1 MKYKALPLLPLA
13 AALAACA
20 GGGVAEPHVPVSI
33 PTATPLPAG
42 EVTLSSDNG
51 NIENI
56 NTAGAGSAS
65 DAPSR
70 SRRSLDAAPQ
80 NTSGISIRQREVEK
94 DYFGYKSKETS
105 FIFKTPG
112 GAQYALSS
120 YADPITVSYSSPD
133 FKIPD
138 RHAGQRLADG
148 SRIFIC
154 CSDSGATSY
163 AEITKQDYMKFG
175 AWIGPNGEIDLF
187 AGGFPVGKTPIS
199 NSYYSSTPETALSK
213 GKITYQVWGIRV
225 KDGQFVTS
233 SYTPPKNS
241 GYYSSTPT
249 NTPVLSFITAN
260 FNTQKLAGKILGN
273 SDYGPDVEIKE
284 ATISGLTFSGDATS
298 GGKTGKLD
306 GKFFGKFN
314 GSYGNTETSIGGK
327 ITFDGDRSL
336 DTVFGG
342 VSYKK
347 ELENSTDMST
357 THLTK

>member
-1 MKYKALPLLPLA
+1 MKYKSLSLLPLA

-42 EVTLSSDNG
+42 EVTLSDDSV
-51 NIENI
+51 NIVNI
-56 NTAGAGSAS
+56 NTANTETH
-65 DAPSR
+65 PPR
-70 SRRSLDAAPQ
+70 RTRRSLYASPQ
-80 NTSGISIRQREVEK
+80 NTSAGISIQQREVEK

-105 FIFKTPG
+105 FIFQTPG

-120 YADPITVSYSSPD
+120 YSDPIVPSYSSPD

-154 CSDSGATSY
+154 CSDSGATTY

-187 AGGFPVGKTPIS
+187 AGGFPVGKTPKPA
-199 NSYYSSTPETALSK
+199 YSWGDDTPETAGK

-233 SYTPPKNS
+233 SYTPPKGS
-241 GYYSSTPT
+241 SFTGYT

-260 FNTQKLAGKILGN
+260 FNSNKLAGKIIGN

-284 ATISGLTFSGDATS
+284 AQIDGLSFSGDATS
-298 GGKTGKLD
+298 GGKTGKLE

-314 GSYGNTETSIGGK
+314 SSYDSDTSIGGK

-342 VSYKK
+342 VSYVKK
-347 ELENSTDMST
+347 LNEASDMST
-357 THLTK
+357 DHLKKQ

>member
-1 MKYKALPLLPLA
+1 MKYKALSLLPLA

-20 GGGVAEPHVPVSI
+20 GGGVAEPHVPFSI

-42 EVTLSSDNG
+42 EVKLSRDSN

-56 NTAGAGSAS
+56 NTAGNTAGTGS
-65 DAPSR
+65 
-70 SRRSLDAAPQ
+70 
-80 NTSGISIRQREVEK
+80 TSGISIQERAVTK
-94 DYFGYKSKETS
+94 NYFGVESQEKS

-112 GAQYALSS
+112 GAQYTLSS
-120 YADPITVSYSSPD
+120 YSDPIVPSYSSPD
-133 FKIPD
+133 YKIPD
-138 RHAGQRLADG
+138 RYAGQRLADG

-154 CSDSGATSY
+154 CSNSGATSE

-187 AGGFPVGKTPIS
+187 AGGFPVGKTPKPA
-199 NSYYSSTPETALSK
+199 YSWGDDTPETAGK

-233 SYTPPKNS
+233 SYTPPKGS
-241 GYYSSTPT
+241 SFTGYT

-260 FNTQKLAGKILGN
+260 FNSNKLAGKILGN
-273 SDYGPDVEIKE
+273 SDYGPDVDIQN
-284 ATISGLTFSGDATS
+284 ATITGLTFSGDATS
-298 GGKTGKLD
+298 GGKNGKLE
-306 GKFFGKFN
+306 GKFFGKFSS
-314 GSYGNTETSIGGK
+314 SYDSDTSIGGK
-327 ITFDGDRSL
+327 ITFKDDRSL

-347 ELENSTDMST
+347 ELENNTDMST

>member
-1 MKYKALPLLPLA
+1 MKYKALSLLPLA

-42 EVTLSSDNG
+42 EVTLSSDSN

-56 NTAGAGSAS
+56 NTADTGS
-65 DAPSR
+65 
-70 SRRSLDAAPQ
+70 
-80 NTSGISIRQREVEK
+80 TSGISIQERAVTK
-94 DYFGYKSKETS
+94 NYFGVESQEKS

-112 GAQYALSS
+112 GAQYTLSS
-120 YADPITVSYSSPD
+120 YSDPIVPSSFSPD
-133 FKIPD
+133 YKIPD

-154 CSDSGATSY
+154 CSDSGATDE

-187 AGGFPVGKTPIS
+187 AGGFPIGKTPPPAFS
-199 NSYYSSTPETALSK
+199 WGSPTTETAGK

-225 KDGQFVTS
+225 RNGQFVTS
-233 SYTPPKNS
+233 SYTPPKGSSWS
-241 GYYSSTPT
+241 GYQ

-260 FNTQKLAGKILGN
+260 FNSNKLAGKILGN
-273 SDYGPDVEIKE
+273 SDYGPDVDIQN
-284 ATISGLTFSGDATS
+284 ATITGLTFSGDATS

-306 GKFFGKFN
+306 GKFFGKFD

-327 ITFDGDRSL
+327 ITFKDDRSL

-342 VSYKK
+342 VSYEKD
-347 ELENSTDMST
+347 LNNNTD
-357 THLTK
+357 

>member
-1 MKYKALPLLPLA
+1 MKYKALSLLPLA

-20 GGGVAEPHVPVSI
+20 GGGVAEPHVPFSI
-33 PTATPLPAG
+33 PTATPLPAA
-42 EVTLSSDNG
+42 EVTLSSDSS

-56 NTAGAGSAS
+56 NTAGTGS
-65 DAPSR
+65 
-70 SRRSLDAAPQ
+70 
-80 NTSGISIRQREVEK
+80 TSGISIQQREVEK
-94 DYFGYKSKETS
+94 EPFPGYKTKETS
-105 FIFKTPG
+105 FIFQTPG
-112 GAQYALSS
+112 GAQYTLSS
-120 YADPITVSYSSPD
+120 YADPIVPSYSSPD

-154 CSDSGATSY
+154 CSDSGATNQ

-187 AGGFPVGKTPIS
+187 AGGFPVGKTPPPAF
-199 NSYYSSTPETALSK
+199 SYGSSTPETK
-213 GKITYQVWGIRV
+213 GTGKITYQVWGIRV
-225 KDGQFVTS
+225 RNGQFVTS

-241 GYYSSTPT
+241 GYTFNPT

-260 FNTQKLAGKILGN
+260 FNSNKLAGKIIGN

-284 ATISGLTFSGDATS
+284 AQIDGLSFSGDATS
-298 GGKTGKLD
+298 GGKTGKLE

-314 GSYGNTETSIGGK
+314 SSYDSDTSIGGK

-347 ELENSTDMST
+347 ELESTTDRET

>member
-1 MKYKALPLLPLA
+1 MKYKALSLLPLA

-33 PTATPLPAG
+33 PTATPLTAG

-56 NTAGAGSAS
+56 NTADTGS
-65 DAPSR
+65 
-70 SRRSLDAAPQ
+70 
-80 NTSGISIRQREVEK
+80 TSGISIQQRKYEVESYGIK
-94 DYFGYKSKETS
+94 REEKA
-105 FIFKTPG
+105 FIFQTPG

-133 FKIPD
+133 FKMPD

-154 CSDSGATSY
+154 CSESGATSY

-187 AGGFPVGKTPIS
+187 AGGFPVGKTPPPAFS
-199 NSYYSSTPETALSK
+199 WGSSTTETALSK

-233 SYTPPKNS
+233 SYTPPKGS
-241 GYYSSTPT
+241 SFTGYT
-249 NTPVLSFITAN
+249 NTPVRSFITAN
-260 FNTQKLAGKILGN
+260 FNTQKLAGEIIGN
-273 SDYGPDVEIKE
+273 SDYGPSVEIKE
-284 ATISGLTFSGDATS
+284 AAINGLSFSGDATS

-314 GSYGNTETSIGGK
+314 SSYGNTETSIGGK

-342 VSYKK
+342 VSYERK
-347 ELENSTDMST
+347 LDDISDMST
-357 THLTK
+357 DHLK

>member
-1 MKYKALPLLPLA
+1 MP
-13 AALAACA
+13 
-20 GGGVAEPHVPVSI
+20 GGGVAEPHVPFSI
-33 PTATPLPAG
+33 PTATPLTG
-42 EVTLSSDNG
+42 EVKLSDDNSK
-51 NIENI
+51 IENI
-56 NTAGAGSAS
+56 NTAGTGSTS
-65 DAPSR
+65 
-70 SRRSLDAAPQ
+70 
-80 NTSGISIRQREVEK
+80 SGISIQEREYKVNN
-94 DYFGYKSKETS
+94 YGYESTQKA

-120 YADPITVSYSSPD
+120 YADPITPSYSSPD

-187 AGGFPVGKTPIS
+187 AGGFPVGKTPPPAF
-199 NSYYSSTPETALSK
+199 SYGSSTPETQGK

-225 KDGQFVTS
+225 KNGQFVTS

-241 GYYSSTPT
+241 GYTFNPT

-260 FNTQKLAGKILGN
+260 FNSNKLAGKIIGN
-273 SDYGPDVEIKE
+273 SDYGPDVDIQN
-284 ATISGLTFSGDATS
+284 ATITGLTFSGDATS

-306 GKFFGKFN
+306 GKFFGKFDS
-314 GSYGNTETSIGGK
+314 SYDSDTSIGGK
-327 ITFDGDRSL
+327 ITFKDDRSL

-342 VSYKK
+342 VSYVKK
-347 ELENSTDMST
+347 LDEASDMST
-357 THLTK
+357 DHLKKQ

>member
-1 MKYKALPLLPLA
+1 MQ
-13 AALAACA
+13 
-20 GGGVAEPHVPVSI
+20 GGVAEPHIPVSI
-33 PTATPLPAG
+33 PTATPLPTG
-42 EVTLSSDNG
+42 EVKLSDDNSK
-51 NIENI
+51 IENI
-56 NTAGAGSAS
+56 NTAGTGS
-65 DAPSR
+65 
-70 SRRSLDAAPQ
+70 
-80 NTSGISIRQREVEK
+80 TSGISIQQREVEK
-94 DYFGYKSKETS
+94 EPFPGYKTKETS
-105 FIFKTPG
+105 FIFQTPG

-154 CSDSGATSY
+154 CSESGATSY

-187 AGGFPVGKTPIS
+187 AGGFPVGKTPKPA
-199 NSYYSSTPETALSK
+199 YSWSDDTPETQGK

-233 SYTPPKNS
+233 SYTPPKGS
-241 GYYSSTPT
+241 SFTGYT
-249 NTPVLSFITAN
+249 NTPILSFITAN
-260 FNTQKLAGKILGN
+260 FNSNKLAGKILGN

-284 ATISGLTFSGDATS
+284 ATINGLTFSGTATS
-298 GGKTGKLD
+298 GGQTGNLD
-306 GKFFGKFN
+306 GKFFGKFDS
-314 GSYGNTETSIGGK
+314 SYSSDTSIGGK

-342 VSYKK
+342 VSYEKQLEDTTNQDTEHLKK
-347 ELENSTDMST
+347 Q
-357 THLTK
+357 

>member
-1 MKYKALPLLPLA
+1 MKYKALSLLPLA

-33 PTATPLPAG
+33 PTATPLTG
-42 EVTLSSDNG
+42 EVKLTDDNSK
-51 NIENI
+51 IENI

-65 DAPSR
+65 
-70 SRRSLDAAPQ
+70 
-80 NTSGISIRQREVEK
+80 GISIQERE
-94 DYFGYKSKETS
+94 YKVNNYGFESTAKS

-154 CSDSGATSY
+154 CSESGATSY

-187 AGGFPVGKTPIS
+187 VGGFPVGKTPKPT
-199 NSYYSSTPETALSK
+199 YSWGNDTPETAGK

-225 KDGQFVTS
+225 RNGQFVTS
-233 SYTPPKNS
+233 SYTPPKS
-241 GYYSSTPT
+241 GSYYSSQPS

-260 FNTQKLAGKILGN
+260 FNSNKLAGKILGN

-284 ATISGLTFSGDATS
+284 ATINGLTFSGTATS
-298 GGKTGKLD
+298 GGQTGNLD
-306 GKFFGKFN
+306 GKFFGKFDS
-314 GSYGNTETSIGGK
+314 SYSSDTSIGGK

-342 VSYKK
+342 VSYEKK
-347 ELENSTDMST
+347 LDETSDMST
-357 THLTK
+357 DHLKKQ

>member
-1 MKYKALPLLPLA
+1 M
-13 AALAACA
+13 
-20 GGGVAEPHVPVSI
+20 SI

-42 EVTLSSDNG
+42 EVTLSDDSV
-51 NIENI
+51 NIVNI
-56 NTAGAGSAS
+56 NTANTETH
-65 DAPSR
+65 PPR
-70 SRRSLDAAPQ
+70 RTRRSLYASPQ
-80 NTSGISIRQREVEK
+80 NTSAGISIQQREVEK

-105 FIFKTPG
+105 FIFQTPG

-120 YADPITVSYSSPD
+120 YSDPIVPSYSSPD

-154 CSDSGATSY
+154 CSDSGATTY

-187 AGGFPVGKTPIS
+187 AGGFPVGKTPKPA
-199 NSYYSSTPETALSK
+199 YSWGDDTPETAGK

-233 SYTPPKNS
+233 SYTPPKGS
-241 GYYSSTPT
+241 SFTGYT

-260 FNTQKLAGKILGN
+260 FNSNKLAGKIIGN

-284 ATISGLTFSGDATS
+284 AQIDGLSFSGDATS
-298 GGKTGKLD
+298 GGKTGKLE

-314 GSYGNTETSIGGK
+314 SSYDSDTSIGGK

-342 VSYKK
+342 VSYVKK
-347 ELENSTDMST
+347 LNEASDMST
-357 THLTK
+357 DHLKKQ

>member
-1 MKYKALPLLPLA
+1 M
-13 AALAACA
+13 
-20 GGGVAEPHVPVSI
+20 SI
-33 PTATPLPAG
+33 PTATPPPPA
-42 EVTLSSDNG
+42 EVKLSDDNSK
-51 NIENI
+51 IENI
-56 NTAGAGSAS
+56 NTADTGS
-65 DAPSR
+65 
-70 SRRSLDAAPQ
+70 
-80 NTSGISIRQREVEK
+80 TSGISIQQRKYEVESYGIK
-94 DYFGYKSKETS
+94 REEKA
-105 FIFKTPG
+105 FIFQTPG

-120 YADPITVSYSSPD
+120 YADPITPSYSSPD

-148 SRIFIC
+148 GRIFIC
-154 CSDSGATSY
+154 CSNSGATSY

-187 AGGFPVGKTPIS
+187 AGGFPIGKTPPPAFS
-199 NSYYSSTPETALSK
+199 WGSPTTETALSK

-225 KDGQFVTS
+225 RNGQFVTS
-233 SYTPPKNS
+233 SYTPPKGSSWS
-241 GYYSSTPT
+241 GYQ

-260 FNTQKLAGKILGN
+260 FNSNKLAGEIRGN

-284 ATISGLTFSGDATS
+284 AQIDGLSFSGDATS
-298 GGKTGKLD
+298 GGKTGKLE

-314 GSYGNTETSIGGK
+314 GYRDTETSIGGK

-347 ELENSTDMST
+347 ELENNTDTST

>member
-1 MKYKALPLLPLA
+1 MLPPLPPVP
-13 AALAACA
+13 

-33 PTATPLPAG
+33 PTATPLPKD

-51 NIENI
+51 KIENI
-56 NTAGAGSAS
+56 NTTGS
-65 DAPSR
+65 
-70 SRRSLDAAPQ
+70 
-80 NTSGISIRQREVEK
+80 TSVISIQQREYQVTNYGVESTAK
-94 DYFGYKSKETS
+94 A

-112 GAQYALSS
+112 GAQYTLSS

-138 RHAGQRLADG
+138 HHAGQRLADG

-187 AGGFPVGKTPIS
+187 AGGFPVGKTPPPAF
-199 NSYYSSTPETALSK
+199 SYGSSTPETK
-213 GKITYQVWGIRV
+213 GTGKITYQVWGIRV
-225 KDGQFVTS
+225 RNGQFVTS

-241 GYYSSTPT
+241 GYTFNPT

-260 FNTQKLAGKILGN
+260 FNSNKLAGKIIGN

-284 ATISGLTFSGDATS
+284 AQIDGLSFSGDATS
-298 GGKTGKLD
+298 GGKTGKLE

-314 GSYGNTETSIGGK
+314 SSYDSDTSIGGK

-347 ELENSTDMST
+347 ELESTTDRET

>member
-1 MKYKALPLLPLA
+1 MKYKSLSLLPLA

-20 GGGVAEPHVPVSI
+20 GGGVAEPHVPFSI
-33 PTATPLPAG
+33 PTATPLTG
-42 EVTLSSDNG
+42 EVTLSSDSN

-56 NTAGAGSAS
+56 NTADTGS
-65 DAPSR
+65 
-70 SRRSLDAAPQ
+70 
-80 NTSGISIRQREVEK
+80 TSGISIQQREVEVL
-94 DYFGYKSKETS
+94 FGNKP

-120 YADPITVSYSSPD
+120 YADPLTPSYSSPD

-154 CSDSGATSY
+154 CSDSGATTY

-187 AGGFPVGKTPIS
+187 AGGFPVGKTPPPKWGS
-199 NSYYSSTPETALSK
+199 HTPETK
-213 GKITYQVWGIRV
+213 GTGKITYQVWGIRV

-241 GYYSSTPT
+241 SSYLYKPT

-260 FNTQKLAGKILGN
+260 FNSNKLAGEIIGN
-273 SDYGPDVEIKE
+273 SDYGPDVKIEN
-284 ATISGLTFSGDATS
+284 ATIDGLSFSGNATS

-306 GKFFGKFN
+306 GKFFGKFDSTRSSDT
-314 GSYGNTETSIGGK
+314 GIGGK
-327 ITFDGDRSL
+327 ITFKDDRSL

-342 VSYKK
+342 VIYEKK
-347 ELENSTDMST
+347 LDDETSQDT

>member
-1 MKYKALPLLPLA
+1 MKYKALSLLPLA

-33 PTATPLPAG
+33 PTATPLTG
-42 EVTLSSDNG
+42 EVKLSSDSN

-56 NTAGAGSAS
+56 NTINP
-65 DAPSR
+65 PS
-70 SRRSLDAAPQ
+70 AAPQ
-80 NTSGISIRQREVEK
+80 NTSSGISIQQREVEVI
-94 DYFGYKSKETS
+94 FGNKP
-105 FIFKTPG
+105 FIFQTPG

-120 YADPITVSYSSPD
+120 YADPITPSYSSPD

-148 SRIFIC
+148 SRIFVC

-187 AGGFPVGKTPIS
+187 AGGFPVGKTPKPK
-199 NSYYSSTPETALSK
+199 YSWGNDTPETQGK

-225 KDGQFVTS
+225 RNGQFVTS

-241 GYYSSTPT
+241 GYTFSPT

-260 FNTQKLAGKILGN
+260 FNSNKLAGKILGN

-284 ATISGLTFSGDATS
+284 ATINGLTFSGTATS
-298 GGKTGKLD
+298 GGQTGNLN
-306 GKFFGKFN
+306 GKFFGKFDS
-314 GSYGNTETSIGGK
+314 SYSSDTSIGGK

-342 VSYKK
+342 VSYVKK
-347 ELENSTDMST
+347 LDEASDMST
-357 THLTK
+357 DHLKKQ

>member
-1 MKYKALPLLPLA
+1 MKYKALSLLPLV

-20 GGGVAEPHVPVSI
+20 GGGVAEPHVPFSI
-33 PTATPLPAG
+33 PTATPLPAA
-42 EVTLSSDNG
+42 EVTLSSDSS

-56 NTAGAGSAS
+56 NTAGTGTGS
-65 DAPSR
+65 
-70 SRRSLDAAPQ
+70 
-80 NTSGISIRQREVEK
+80 TSGISIQQREVEK
-94 DYFGYKSKETS
+94 EPFPGYKTKETS

-120 YADPITVSYSSPD
+120 YADPLTPSYSSPD

-154 CSDSGATSY
+154 CSDSGATTY

-187 AGGFPVGKTPIS
+187 AGGFPVGKTPPPAF
-199 NSYYSSTPETALSK
+199 SYGSSTPETK
-213 GKITYQVWGIRV
+213 GTGKITYQVWGIRV
-225 KDGQFVTS
+225 RNGQFVTS

-241 GYYSSTPT
+241 GYTFNPT

-260 FNTQKLAGKILGN
+260 FNSNKLAGKIIGN

-284 ATISGLTFSGDATS
+284 AQIDGLSFSGDATS
-298 GGKTGKLD
+298 GGKTGKLE

-314 GSYGNTETSIGGK
+314 SSYDSDTSIGGK

-347 ELENSTDMST
+347 ELESTTDRET

>member
-1 MKYKALPLLPLA
+1 MP
-13 AALAACA
+13 
-20 GGGVAEPHVPVSI
+20 GGVAEPHVPVSI
-33 PTATPLPAG
+33 PTATPLTAG

-56 NTAGAGSAS
+56 NTAGTGS
-65 DAPSR
+65 
-70 SRRSLDAAPQ
+70 
-80 NTSGISIRQREVEK
+80 TSGISIQQRKYEVESYGIK
-94 DYFGYKSKETS
+94 REEKA
-105 FIFKTPG
+105 FIFQTPG

-154 CSDSGATSY
+154 CSESGATSY

-187 AGGFPVGKTPIS
+187 AGGFPVGKTPKPA
-199 NSYYSSTPETALSK
+199 YSWSDDTPETAGK

-225 KDGQFVTS
+225 RNGQFVTS
-233 SYTPPKNS
+233 SYTPPKS
-241 GYYSSTPT
+241 GYWGSPT

-260 FNTQKLAGKILGN
+260 FNSNKLAGKILGN

-284 ATISGLTFSGDATS
+284 ATINGLTFSGTATS
-298 GGKTGKLD
+298 GGQTGNLD
-306 GKFFGKFN
+306 GKFFGKFDS
-314 GSYGNTETSIGGK
+314 SYSSDTSIGGK

-342 VSYKK
+342 VSYEKQLEDTTNQDTEHLKK
-347 ELENSTDMST
+347 QYPIRF
-357 THLTK
+357 

>member
-1 MKYKALPLLPLA
+1 
-13 AALAACA
+13 
-20 GGGVAEPHVPVSI
+20 SI
-33 PTATPLPAG
+33 PTATPLPTG
-42 EVTLSSDNG
+42 EVKLSDDNSK
-51 NIENI
+51 IENI
-56 NTAGAGSAS
+56 NTADTGS
-65 DAPSR
+65 
-70 SRRSLDAAPQ
+70 
-80 NTSGISIRQREVEK
+80 TSGISIQQRKYEVESYGIK
-94 DYFGYKSKETS
+94 REEKA
-105 FIFKTPG
+105 FIFQTPG

-154 CSDSGATSY
+154 CSESGATSY

-187 AGGFPVGKTPIS
+187 AGGFPVGKTPKPA
-199 NSYYSSTPETALSK
+199 YSWGDDTPEAALSK

-233 SYTPPKNS
+233 SYTPPKGS
-241 GYYSSTPT
+241 SFTGYT

-260 FNTQKLAGKILGN
+260 FNSNKLAGKILGN
-273 SDYGPDVEIKE
+273 SDYGPDVDIQN
-284 ATISGLTFSGDATS
+284 ATITGLTFSGDATS
-298 GGKTGKLD
+298 GGKNGKLE
-306 GKFFGKFN
+306 GKFFGKFSS
-314 GSYGNTETSIGGK
+314 SYDSDTSIGGK
-327 ITFDGDRSL
+327 ITFKDDRSL

-347 ELENSTDMST
+347 ELENTDQET

>member
-1 MKYKALPLLPLA
+1 
-13 AALAACA
+13 
-20 GGGVAEPHVPVSI
+20 I
-33 PTATPLPAG
+33 PTATPLPTG
-42 EVTLSSDNG
+42 EVKLSDDNSK
-51 NIENI
+51 IENI
-56 NTAGAGSAS
+56 NTADTGS
-65 DAPSR
+65 
-70 SRRSLDAAPQ
+70 
-80 NTSGISIRQREVEK
+80 TSGISIQQRKYEVESYGIK
-94 DYFGYKSKETS
+94 REEKA
-105 FIFKTPG
+105 FIFQTPG

-154 CSDSGATSY
+154 CSESGATSY

-187 AGGFPVGKTPIS
+187 AGGFPVGKTPKPA
-199 NSYYSSTPETALSK
+199 YSWGDDTPEAALSK

-233 SYTPPKNS
+233 SYTPPKGS
-241 GYYSSTPT
+241 SFTGYT

-260 FNTQKLAGKILGN
+260 FNSNKLAGKILGN
-273 SDYGPDVEIKE
+273 SDYGPDVDIQN
-284 ATISGLTFSGDATS
+284 ATITGLTFSGDATS
-298 GGKTGKLD
+298 GGKNGKLE
-306 GKFFGKFN
+306 GKFFGKFSS
-314 GSYGNTETSIGGK
+314 SYDSDTSIGGK
-327 ITFDGDRSL
+327 ITFKDDRSL

-347 ELENSTDMST
+347 ELENTDQET

>member
-1 MKYKALPLLPLA
+1 MKYKALSLLPLA

-33 PTATPLPAG
+33 PTATPLTG
-42 EVTLSSDNG
+42 EVKLSSDSN

-56 NTAGAGSAS
+56 NTG
-65 DAPSR
+65 
-70 SRRSLDAAPQ
+70 
-80 NTSGISIRQREVEK
+80 NTSSGITIQEREYKVNNYGVESTAK
-94 DYFGYKSKETS
+94 S
-105 FIFKTPG
+105 FIFRTPG
-112 GAQYALSS
+112 GAQYTLSS
-120 YADPITVSYSSPD
+120 YADPIVPSYSSPD
-133 FKIPD
+133 YKIPD
-138 RHAGQRLADG
+138 RYAGQRLADG

-154 CSDSGATSY
+154 CSDSGATSE
-163 AEITKQDYMKFG
+163 AEITKQYYMKFG

-187 AGGFPVGKTPIS
+187 AGGFPVGKTPKPA
-199 NSYYSSTPETALSK
+199 YSWGDDTPETAGK

-233 SYTPPKNS
+233 SYTPPKGS
-241 GYYSSTPT
+241 SFTGYT

-260 FNTQKLAGKILGN
+260 FNSNKLAGKILGN
-273 SDYGPDVEIKE
+273 SDYGPDVDIQN
-284 ATISGLTFSGDATS
+284 ATITGLTFSGDATS
-298 GGKTGKLD
+298 GGKNGKLE
-306 GKFFGKFN
+306 GKFFGKFSS
-314 GSYGNTETSIGGK
+314 SYDSDTSIGGK

-347 ELENSTDMST
+347 ELENTTDRET

>member
-1 MKYKALPLLPLA
+1 MKYKALSLLPLA

-20 GGGVAEPHVPVSI
+20 GGGVAEPHVPFSI

-42 EVTLSSDNG
+42 EVTLSSDSN

-56 NTAGAGSAS
+56 NTADTGS
-65 DAPSR
+65 
-70 SRRSLDAAPQ
+70 
-80 NTSGISIRQREVEK
+80 TSGISIQERAVTK
-94 DYFGYKSKETS
+94 NYFGVESQEKS

-120 YADPITVSYSSPD
+120 YADPITPSYSSPD

-187 AGGFPVGKTPIS
+187 AGGFPVGKTPPPAWGT
-199 NSYYSSTPETALSK
+199 YTPETQGK

-225 KDGQFVTS
+225 KNGQFVTS

-241 GYYSSTPT
+241 GYTFSPT
-249 NTPVLSFITAN
+249 NTPILSFITAN
-260 FNTQKLAGKILGN
+260 FNSNKLAGEIIGN
-273 SDYGPDVEIKE
+273 SDYGPSVEIKE
-284 ATISGLTFSGDATS
+284 AAINGLSFSGDATS
-298 GGKTGKLD
+298 GGKTGNLE
-306 GKFFGKFN
+306 GKFFGKFD
-314 GSYGNTETSIGGK
+314 GGWGNTETSIGGK

-342 VSYKK
+342 VSYEKK
-347 ELENSTDMST
+347 LDDT
-357 THLTK
+357 TQDTNHLKK

>member
-1 MKYKALPLLPLA
+1 
-13 AALAACA
+13 
-20 GGGVAEPHVPVSI
+20 HVPVSI

-42 EVTLSSDNG
+42 EVTLSDDSV
-51 NIENI
+51 NIVNI
-56 NTAGAGSAS
+56 NTANTETH
-65 DAPSR
+65 PPR
-70 SRRSLDAAPQ
+70 RTRRSLYASPQ
-80 NTSGISIRQREVEK
+80 NTSAGISIQQREVEK

-105 FIFKTPG
+105 FIFQTPG

-120 YADPITVSYSSPD
+120 YSDPIVPSYSSPD

-154 CSDSGATSY
+154 CSDSGATTY

-187 AGGFPVGKTPIS
+187 AGGFPVGKTPKPA
-199 NSYYSSTPETALSK
+199 YSWGDDTPETAGK

-233 SYTPPKNS
+233 SYTPPKGS
-241 GYYSSTPT
+241 SFTGYT

-260 FNTQKLAGKILGN
+260 FNSNKLAGKIIGN

-284 ATISGLTFSGDATS
+284 AQIDGLSFSGDATS
-298 GGKTGKLD
+298 GGKTGKLE
-306 GKFFGKFN
+306 GKFFGKFDS
-314 GSYGNTETSIGGK
+314 SYDRDTSIGGK

-347 ELENSTDMST
+347 ELENNTDMST

>member
-1 MKYKALPLLPLA
+1 MKYKALSLLPLA

-33 PTATPLPAG
+33 PTATPLPG
-42 EVTLSSDNG
+42 EVTLSDDSV
-51 NIENI
+51 NIVNI
-56 NTAGAGSAS
+56 NTAGTGSTS
-65 DAPSR
+65 
-70 SRRSLDAAPQ
+70 
-80 NTSGISIRQREVEK
+80 SGISIQQRKYNVTSYGFTREEK
-94 DYFGYKSKETS
+94 A

-112 GAQYALSS
+112 GAQYTLSS
-120 YADPITVSYSSPD
+120 YSDPIVPSSFSPD
-133 FKIPD
+133 YKIPD

-154 CSDSGATSY
+154 CSDSGATDE

-187 AGGFPVGKTPIS
+187 AGGFPIGKTPPPAFS
-199 NSYYSSTPETALSK
+199 WGSPTTETAGK

-225 KDGQFVTS
+225 RNGQFVTS
-233 SYTPPKNS
+233 SYTPPKGSSWS
-241 GYYSSTPT
+241 GYQ

-260 FNTQKLAGKILGN
+260 FNSNKLAGEIIGN

-284 ATISGLTFSGDATS
+284 AKINGLTFSGDATS
-298 GGKTGKLD
+298 GGKNGKLE
-306 GKFFGKFN
+306 GKFFGKFD
-314 GSYGNTETSIGGK
+314 SSWGNADTSIGGK

-342 VSYKK
+342 VSYERK
-347 ELENSTDMST
+347 LDDTSQDT

>member
-1 MKYKALPLLPLA
+1 MKYKALSLLPLA

-20 GGGVAEPHVPVSI
+20 GGGVAEPHIPVSI
-33 PTATPLPAG
+33 PTATPLPTG
-42 EVTLSSDNG
+42 EVKLSDDNSK
-51 NIENI
+51 IENI
-56 NTAGAGSAS
+56 NTAGTGS
-65 DAPSR
+65 
-70 SRRSLDAAPQ
+70 
-80 NTSGISIRQREVEK
+80 TSGISIQQREVEK
-94 DYFGYKSKETS
+94 EPFPGYKTKETS
-105 FIFKTPG
+105 FIFQTPG

-154 CSDSGATSY
+154 CSESGATSY

-187 AGGFPVGKTPIS
+187 AGGFPVGKTPKPA
-199 NSYYSSTPETALSK
+199 YSWSDDTPETQGK

-233 SYTPPKNS
+233 SYTPPKGS
-241 GYYSSTPT
+241 SFTGYT

-260 FNTQKLAGKILGN
+260 FNSNKLAGEIRGN
-273 SDYGPDVEIKE
+273 SDYGPSVKIEN
-284 ATISGLTFSGDATS
+284 ATIDGLSFSGDATS
-298 GGKTGKLD
+298 GGKNGKLE

-314 GSYGNTETSIGGK
+314 STRSSDTGIGGK
-327 ITFDGDRSL
+327 ITFKDDRSL

-342 VSYKK
+342 VIYEKK
-347 ELENSTDMST
+347 LDDKTSQDTN
-357 THLTK
+357 HLKK

>member
-1 MKYKALPLLPLA
+1 MKYKALSLLPLA

-33 PTATPLPAG
+33 PTATPLPG
-42 EVTLSSDNG
+42 EVTLSDDSV
-51 NIENI
+51 NIVNI
-56 NTAGAGSAS
+56 NTAGTGSTS
-65 DAPSR
+65 
-70 SRRSLDAAPQ
+70 
-80 NTSGISIRQREVEK
+80 SGISIQQRKYNVTSYGFTREEK
-94 DYFGYKSKETS
+94 A

-112 GAQYALSS
+112 GAQYTLSS
-120 YADPITVSYSSPD
+120 YSDPIVPSSFSPD
-133 FKIPD
+133 YKIPD

-154 CSDSGATSY
+154 CSDSGATDE

-187 AGGFPVGKTPIS
+187 AGGFPVGKTPPPAFS
-199 NSYYSSTPETALSK
+199 WGSPTTETALSK
-213 GKITYQVWGIRV
+213 GKVTYQVWGIRV

-233 SYTPPKNS
+233 SYTPPKGSSWS
-241 GYYSSTPT
+241 GYQ

-260 FNTQKLAGKILGN
+260 FNSNKLAGEIIGN

-284 ATISGLTFSGDATS
+284 AKINGLTFSGDATS

-342 VSYKK
+342 VSYESK
-347 ELENSTDMST
+347 LNDTSDMST
-357 THLTK
+357 DHLKKQ

>member
-1 MKYKALPLLPLA
+1 MKYKALSLLPLA

-20 GGGVAEPHVPVSI
+20 GGGAAEPHVPFSI
-33 PTATPLPAG
+33 PTATPLTG
-42 EVTLSSDNG
+42 EVKLSDDNSK
-51 NIENI
+51 IENI
-56 NTAGAGSAS
+56 NTAGTGSAS
-65 DAPSR
+65 
-70 SRRSLDAAPQ
+70 
-80 NTSGISIRQREVEK
+80 SGISIQEREYKVNN
-94 DYFGYKSKETS
+94 YGYKSTQKA

-120 YADPITVSYSSPD
+120 YADPITPSYSSPD

-154 CSDSGATSY
+154 CSDSGATDQ

-187 AGGFPVGKTPIS
+187 AGGFPVGKTPPPAF
-199 NSYYSSTPETALSK
+199 SYGSSTPETK
-213 GKITYQVWGIRV
+213 GTGKITYQVWGIRV

-233 SYTPPKNS
+233 SYTPPKGSSWS
-241 GYYSSTPT
+241 GYQ

-260 FNTQKLAGKILGN
+260 FNSNKLAGEIIGN
-273 SDYGPDVEIKE
+273 NDYGPNVKIEN
-284 ATISGLTFSGDATS
+284 ATISGLTFSGTAASD
-298 GGKTGKLD
+298 GKTGNLE
-306 GKFFGKFN
+306 GKFFGKFD
-314 GSYGNTETSIGGK
+314 GGWGNTETSIGGK

-347 ELENSTDMST
+347 ELENTTDRET

>member
-1 MKYKALPLLPLA
+1 MKYKALSLLPLA

-20 GGGVAEPHVPVSI
+20 GGGGVAEPHVPVSI
-33 PTATPLPAG
+33 PTATPLPG
-42 EVTLSSDNG
+42 EVTLSDDSV
-51 NIENI
+51 NIVNI
-56 NTAGAGSAS
+56 NTAGTGSTS
-65 DAPSR
+65 
-70 SRRSLDAAPQ
+70 
-80 NTSGISIRQREVEK
+80 SGISIQQRKYNVTSYGFTREEK
-94 DYFGYKSKETS
+94 A

-112 GAQYALSS
+112 GAQYTLSS
-120 YADPITVSYSSPD
+120 YADPIVPSSFSPD
-133 FKIPD
+133 YKIPD

-154 CSDSGATSY
+154 CSDSGATDE

-187 AGGFPVGKTPIS
+187 AGGFPVGKTPPPAFS
-199 NSYYSSTPETALSK
+199 WGSPTTETALSK

-233 SYTPPKNS
+233 SYTPPKGSSWS
-241 GYYSSTPT
+241 GYQ

-260 FNTQKLAGKILGN
+260 FNSNKLAGEIIGN

-284 ATISGLTFSGDATS
+284 AKINGLTFSGDATS

-342 VSYKK
+342 VSYESK
-347 ELENSTDMST
+347 LNDTSDMST
-357 THLTK
+357 DHLKKQ

>member
-1 MKYKALPLLPLA
+1 MKYKSLSLLPLA

-33 PTATPLPAG
+33 PTATPLPKD

-51 NIENI
+51 KIENI
-56 NTAGAGSAS
+56 NTTSTGS
-65 DAPSR
+65 
-70 SRRSLDAAPQ
+70 
-80 NTSGISIRQREVEK
+80 TSGISIQERAVTK
-94 DYFGYKSKETS
+94 NYFGVESQEKS
-105 FIFKTPG
+105 FIFKTPS
-112 GAQYALSS
+112 GAQYTLSS
-120 YADPITVSYSSPD
+120 YADPIIPPSSSSPD
-133 FKIPD
+133 FKMPD

-187 AGGFPVGKTPIS
+187 AGGFPVGKTPKPA
-199 NSYYSSTPETALSK
+199 YSWGDDTPETAGK

-233 SYTPPKNS
+233 SYTPPKGS
-241 GYYSSTPT
+241 SFTGYT

-260 FNTQKLAGKILGN
+260 FNSNKLAGEIRGN
-273 SDYGPDVEIKE
+273 SDYGPSVKIEN
-284 ATISGLTFSGDATS
+284 ATITGLTFSGDATS
-298 GGKTGKLD
+298 GGKNGKLE

-314 GSYGNTETSIGGK
+314 SSYDSDTSIGGK

-347 ELENSTDMST
+347 ELENTTDRET

>member
-1 MKYKALPLLPLA
+1 M
-13 AALAACA
+13 
-20 GGGVAEPHVPVSI
+20 SI
-33 PTATPLPAG
+33 PTATPLPG
-42 EVTLSSDNG
+42 EVTLSDDSV
-51 NIENI
+51 NIVNI
-56 NTAGAGSAS
+56 NTAGTGSTS
-65 DAPSR
+65 
-70 SRRSLDAAPQ
+70 
-80 NTSGISIRQREVEK
+80 SGISIQQRKYNVTSYGFTREEK
-94 DYFGYKSKETS
+94 A

-112 GAQYALSS
+112 GAQYTLSS
-120 YADPITVSYSSPD
+120 YADPIVPSYSSPD

-154 CSDSGATSY
+154 CSDSGATNQ

-187 AGGFPVGKTPIS
+187 AGGFPVGKTPAS
-199 NSYYSSTPETALSK
+199 SSYYSSTLETAGK

-241 GYYSSTPT
+241 SSYLYKPT

-260 FNTQKLAGKILGN
+260 FNSNKLAGEIIGN
-273 SDYGPDVEIKE
+273 SDYGPDVKIEN
-284 ATISGLTFSGDATS
+284 ATIDGLSFSGNATS

-306 GKFFGKFN
+306 GKFFGKFD
-314 GSYGNTETSIGGK
+314 GGWGNTETSIGGK

-342 VSYKK
+342 VSYEKK
-347 ELENSTDMST
+347 PNETTDMST
-357 THLTK
+357 DHLKK

>member
-1 MKYKALPLLPLA
+1 
-13 AALAACA
+13 
-20 GGGVAEPHVPVSI
+20 EPHIPVSI
-33 PTATPLPAG
+33 PTATPLPTG
-42 EVTLSSDNG
+42 EVKLSDDNSK
-51 NIENI
+51 IENI
-56 NTAGAGSAS
+56 NTAGTGS
-65 DAPSR
+65 
-70 SRRSLDAAPQ
+70 
-80 NTSGISIRQREVEK
+80 TSGISIQQREVEK
-94 DYFGYKSKETS
+94 EPFPGYKTKETS
-105 FIFKTPG
+105 FIFQTPG

-154 CSDSGATSY
+154 CSESGATSY

-187 AGGFPVGKTPIS
+187 AGGFPVGKTPKPA
-199 NSYYSSTPETALSK
+199 YSWSDDTPETAGK

-241 GYYSSTPT
+241 GYTFNPT

-260 FNTQKLAGKILGN
+260 FNSNKLAGKIIGN

-284 ATISGLTFSGDATS
+284 AQIDGLSFSGDATS
-298 GGKTGKLD
+298 GGKTGKLE

-314 GSYGNTETSIGGK
+314 SSYDSDTSIGGK

-347 ELENSTDMST
+347 ELESTTDRET

>member
-1 MKYKALPLLPLA
+1 MPPPLPPVP
-13 AALAACA
+13 
-20 GGGVAEPHVPVSI
+20 GGGAAEPHVPVSI
-33 PTATPLPAG
+33 PTATPLPTG
-42 EVTLSSDNG
+42 EVKLSDDNSK
-51 NIENI
+51 IENI
-56 NTAGAGSAS
+56 NTADTGS
-65 DAPSR
+65 
-70 SRRSLDAAPQ
+70 
-80 NTSGISIRQREVEK
+80 TSGISIQQRKYEVESYGIK
-94 DYFGYKSKETS
+94 REEKA
-105 FIFKTPG
+105 FIFQTPG

-154 CSDSGATSY
+154 CSESGATSY

-187 AGGFPVGKTPIS
+187 AGGFPVGKTPKPA
-199 NSYYSSTPETALSK
+199 YSWGDDTPEAALSK

-233 SYTPPKNS
+233 SYTPPKGS
-241 GYYSSTPT
+241 SFTGYT

-260 FNTQKLAGKILGN
+260 FNSNKLAGKILGN
-273 SDYGPDVEIKE
+273 SDYGPDVDIQN
-284 ATISGLTFSGDATS
+284 ATITGLTFSGDATS
-298 GGKTGKLD
+298 GGKNGKLE
-306 GKFFGKFN
+306 GKFFGKFSS
-314 GSYGNTETSIGGK
+314 SYDSDTSIGGK
-327 ITFDGDRSL
+327 ITFKDDRSL

-347 ELENSTDMST
+347 ELENTDQET

>member
-1 MKYKALPLLPLA
+1 M
-13 AALAACA
+13 
-20 GGGVAEPHVPVSI
+20 SI
-33 PTATPLPAG
+33 PTATPLPKG
-42 EVTLSSDNG
+42 EVTLSSDSS

-56 NTAGAGSAS
+56 NTAGTGS
-65 DAPSR
+65 
-70 SRRSLDAAPQ
+70 
-80 NTSGISIRQREVEK
+80 TSGISIQQREVEK
-94 DYFGYKSKETS
+94 EPFPGYKTKETS
-105 FIFKTPG
+105 FIFQTPG
-112 GAQYALSS
+112 GAQYTLSS

-138 RHAGQRLADG
+138 HHAGQRLADG

-187 AGGFPVGKTPIS
+187 AGGFPVGKTPPPAF
-199 NSYYSSTPETALSK
+199 SYGSSTPETK
-213 GKITYQVWGIRV
+213 GTGKITYQVWGIRV

-233 SYTPPKNS
+233 SYTPPK
-241 GYYSSTPT
+241 GSSFTDYT

-260 FNTQKLAGKILGN
+260 FNSNKLAGEIRGN
-273 SDYGPDVEIKE
+273 SDYGPSVKIEN
-284 ATISGLTFSGDATS
+284 ATISGPSFSGNATS
-298 GGKTGKLD
+298 GGKTGKLE

-314 GSYGNTETSIGGK
+314 GYRDTETSIGGK

-347 ELENSTDMST
+347 ELENNTDTST

>member
-1 MKYKALPLLPLA
+1 MKYKALSLLPLA

-20 GGGVAEPHVPVSI
+20 GGGAAEPHVPFSI
-33 PTATPLPAG
+33 PTATPLTG
-42 EVTLSSDNG
+42 EVKLSDDNSK
-51 NIENI
+51 IENI
-56 NTAGAGSAS
+56 NTAGTGSTS
-65 DAPSR
+65 
-70 SRRSLDAAPQ
+70 
-80 NTSGISIRQREVEK
+80 SGISIQEREYKVNN
-94 DYFGYKSKETS
+94 YGYESTQKA

-120 YADPITVSYSSPD
+120 YADPITPSYSSPD

-154 CSDSGATSY
+154 CSDSGATTY

-187 AGGFPVGKTPIS
+187 AGGFPVGKTPPPKWGS
-199 NSYYSSTPETALSK
+199 HTPETK
-213 GKITYQVWGIRV
+213 GTGKITYQVWGIRV

-241 GYYSSTPT
+241 SSYLYKPT

-260 FNTQKLAGKILGN
+260 FNSNKLAGKIIGN

-284 ATISGLTFSGDATS
+284 AQIDGLSFSGDATS
-298 GGKTGKLD
+298 GGKTGKLE

-314 GSYGNTETSIGGK
+314 SSYDSDTSIGGK

-347 ELENSTDMST
+347 ELESTTDRET

>member
-1 MKYKALPLLPLA
+1 MKYKALSLLPLA

-33 PTATPLPAG
+33 PTATPLTG
-42 EVTLSSDNG
+42 EVKLSSDSN

-56 NTAGAGSAS
+56 NTG
-65 DAPSR
+65 
-70 SRRSLDAAPQ
+70 
-80 NTSGISIRQREVEK
+80 NTSSGITIQEREYKVTNYGVESTAK
-94 DYFGYKSKETS
+94 A

-112 GAQYALSS
+112 GAQYTLSS

-154 CSDSGATSY
+154 CSESGATSY

-187 AGGFPVGKTPIS
+187 AGGFPVGKTPKPA
-199 NSYYSSTPETALSK
+199 YSWSDDTPETAGK

-225 KDGQFVTS
+225 RNGQFVTS
-233 SYTPPKNS
+233 SYTPPKS
-241 GYYSSTPT
+241 GYWGSPT

-260 FNTQKLAGKILGN
+260 FNSNKLAGKILGN

-284 ATISGLTFSGDATS
+284 ATINGLTFSGTATS
-298 GGKTGKLD
+298 GGQTGNLD
-306 GKFFGKFN
+306 GKFFGKFDS
-314 GSYGNTETSIGGK
+314 SYSSDTSIGGK

-342 VSYKK
+342 VSYEKQLEDTTNQDTEHLKK
-347 ELENSTDMST
+347 Q
-357 THLTK
+357 

>member
-1 MKYKALPLLPLA
+1 MKYKALSLLPLA

-20 GGGVAEPHVPVSI
+20 GGGVAEPHIPVSI
-33 PTATPLPAG
+33 PTATPLPTG
-42 EVTLSSDNG
+42 EVKLSDDNSK
-51 NIENI
+51 IENI
-56 NTAGAGSAS
+56 NTAGTGS
-65 DAPSR
+65 
-70 SRRSLDAAPQ
+70 
-80 NTSGISIRQREVEK
+80 TSGISIQQREVEK
-94 DYFGYKSKETS
+94 EPFPGYKTKETS
-105 FIFKTPG
+105 FIFQTPG

-154 CSDSGATSY
+154 CSESGATSY

-187 AGGFPVGKTPIS
+187 AGGFPVGKTPPPAF
-199 NSYYSSTPETALSK
+199 SYGNSTPETALSK

-233 SYTPPKNS
+233 SYTPPKGS
-241 GYYSSTPT
+241 SFTGYT

-260 FNTQKLAGKILGN
+260 FNSNKLAGEIRGN
-273 SDYGPDVEIKE
+273 SDYGPSVKIEN
-284 ATISGLTFSGDATS
+284 ATISGPSFSGNATS
-298 GGKTGKLD
+298 GGKTGNLE

-327 ITFDGDRSL
+327 ITFKDDRSL

-342 VSYKK
+342 VSYVKK
-347 ELENSTDMST
+347 LDETANRDTE
-357 THLTK
+357 HLTKQ

>member
-1 MKYKALPLLPLA
+1 MKYKALSLLPLA

-20 GGGVAEPHVPVSI
+20 GGGVAEPHVPFSI
-33 PTATPLPAG
+33 PTATPLTG
-42 EVTLSSDNG
+42 EVTLSSDSN

-56 NTAGAGSAS
+56 NTAGTGS
-65 DAPSR
+65 
-70 SRRSLDAAPQ
+70 
-80 NTSGISIRQREVEK
+80 TSGIAIQQREYEVEG
-94 DYFGYKSKETS
+94 YGGYKRKETS
-105 FIFKTPG
+105 FIFQTPG
-112 GAQYALSS
+112 GAQYTLSS
-120 YADPITVSYSSPD
+120 YSDPIVPSYSSPD
-133 FKIPD
+133 YKIPD
-138 RHAGQRLADG
+138 RYAGQRLADG

-154 CSDSGATSY
+154 CSDSGATSE

-187 AGGFPVGKTPIS
+187 AGGFPVGKTPKPA
-199 NSYYSSTPETALSK
+199 YSWGDDTPETTGK

-233 SYTPPKNS
+233 SYTPPKGS
-241 GYYSSTPT
+241 SFTGYT

-260 FNTQKLAGKILGN
+260 FNSNKLAGKIIGN

-284 ATISGLTFSGDATS
+284 AQIDGLSFSGDATS
-298 GGKTGKLD
+298 GGKTGKLE

-314 GSYGNTETSIGGK
+314 SSYDSDTSIGGK

-342 VSYKK
+342 VSYVKK
-347 ELENSTDMST
+347 LDEASDMST
-357 THLTK
+357 DHLKKQ

>member
-1 MKYKALPLLPLA
+1 M
-13 AALAACA
+13 
-20 GGGVAEPHVPVSI
+20 SI
-33 PTATPLPAG
+33 PTATPLPG
-42 EVTLSSDNG
+42 EVTLSDDSV
-51 NIENI
+51 NIVNI
-56 NTAGAGSAS
+56 NTAGTGSTS
-65 DAPSR
+65 
-70 SRRSLDAAPQ
+70 
-80 NTSGISIRQREVEK
+80 SGISIQQRKYNVTSYGFTREEK
-94 DYFGYKSKETS
+94 A

-112 GAQYALSS
+112 GAQYTLSS
-120 YADPITVSYSSPD
+120 YSDPIVPSSFSPD
-133 FKIPD
+133 YKIPD

-154 CSDSGATSY
+154 CSDSGATDE

-187 AGGFPVGKTPIS
+187 AGGFPVGKTPPPAFS
-199 NSYYSSTPETALSK
+199 WGSPTTETALSK

-233 SYTPPKNS
+233 SYTPPKGSSWS
-241 GYYSSTPT
+241 GYQ

-260 FNTQKLAGKILGN
+260 FNSNKLAGEIIGN

-284 ATISGLTFSGDATS
+284 AKINGLTFSGDATS
-298 GGKTGKLD
+298 GGKTGKLE

-314 GSYGNTETSIGGK
+314 GYRDTETSIGGK

-347 ELENSTDMST
+347 ELENNTDTST